1 MRYFVASERSPTR
14 TPQEWPRVR
23 DILWKLAGKLPP
35 DAERALTAWWVQ
47 DAEKDLAIQIV
58 RAAWTLLSMRPLK
71 LYPPAL

>member
-1 MRYFVASERSPTR
+1 M
-14 TPQEWPRVR
+14 R